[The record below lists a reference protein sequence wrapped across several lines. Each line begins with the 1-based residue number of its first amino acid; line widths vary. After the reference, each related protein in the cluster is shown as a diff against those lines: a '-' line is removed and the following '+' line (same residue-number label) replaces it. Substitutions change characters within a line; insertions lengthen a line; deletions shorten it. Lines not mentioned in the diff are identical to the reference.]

1 MKNKNFKVLTCL
13 ILLCII
19 FINSFLQCFAFDKEN
34 SNNVDLFVSKANNN
48 IINSNSESTAD
59 EIGETTSFAL
69 DSVVVQMTN
78 KASLELKDYS
88 VSDFSEVDAISVED
102 LTEYSTEKIKEQR
115 KNDIEDDKNN
125 VSTVSENDF
134 YQTLEIKLSTND
146 IEGINRAINA
156 LDKRDDIINVQPNYI
171 CKAASVPN
179 DTCKNDQ
186 YAIEKMELNDAWNLT
201 TGNHSFKVGIID
213 TGINR
218 KNPDLVNRY
227 DAKLSKSFVD
237 SYSSDVSG
245 YDEHGTHV
253 AGIIG
258 AEGNNAKGIAGVCWD
273 VSLVSLRTADNKGD
287 SYNTNVIKAIE
298 YAKKNNIKLLNFSSS
313 GVDYDESFKNAIK
326 SYKGLIVCSSG
337 NDYKNLD
344 GSFNSYPTE
353 YRLPNV
359 ISVGSCDYYDVN
371 QDYSNY
377 SPNFV
382 DLVAPGEGILSTYS
396 NSYIYKSGTSMA
408 APQVTGVAA
417 LIWSKYPNLSVAE
430 VKAAILN
437 NVDKVSYLKDK
448 VKTGGR
454 LNAFKALS
462 SIENKKYTVHYNSNG
477 GLGSMD
483 DLTIIYGKTTCMDQ
497 NQFKKEGYEFSGWYA
512 HRKNDN
518 KWLYTNGTRNAWYV
532 ENSQPSDYYK
542 FLYNDKARIAKT
554 SSYNNDIIT
563 MYAQWLLDGD
573 MDFDEV
579 LSVMDA
585 TLLQKYLSGLVT
597 FDKKQKLVADFNNDN
612 IIDIKD
618 ATEIQ
623 KKLVG
628 LSD

>member
-1 MKNKNFKVLTCL
+1 MKNKNIKILTCL
-13 ILLCII
+13 ILPCII
-19 FINSFLQCFAFDKEN
+19 ILNSFLQCFAFDEEDF
-34 SNNVDLFVSKANNN
+34 NNVNLFVYETNKN
-48 IINSNSESTAD
+48 IINSNSESTTD
-59 EIGETTSFAL
+59 EIDETTSFAL

-88 VSDFSEVDAISVED
+88 VSEFSEVDAVSVED

-115 KNDIEDDKNN
+115 KDCIVDDKNN

-146 IEGINRAINA
+146 IDSLHKAINE
-156 LDKRDDIINVQPNYI
+156 LSKREDVINVQPNYI
-171 CKAASVPN
+171 YNAVSVPN

-186 YAIEKMELNDAWNLT
+186 YTIEKMELNDAWNLT
-201 TGNHSFKVGIID
+201 TGKHSFKVGVID
-213 TGINR
+213 SGINR
-218 KNPDLVNRY
+218 RNPDLVNRY
-227 DAKLSKSFVD
+227 DAKLSKSFID
-237 SYSSDVSG
+237 NYTPDVSG
-245 YDEHGTHV
+245 NDEHGTHV

-258 AEGNNAKGIAGVCWD
+258 AEGNNSKGIAGVCWD
-273 VSLVSLRTADNKGD
+273 VSLVSLRTADDNGD
-287 SYNTNVIKAIE
+287 SYYTNIVRAIE
-298 YAKKNNIKLLNFSSS
+298 YAKENNIKLLNFSSR
-313 GVDYDESFKNAIK
+313 GVNYDDSFKNAIK

-337 NDYKNLD
+337 NDHKDLD
-344 GSFNSYPTE
+344 GDFNSYPTE
-353 YRLPNV
+353 FRLPNV
-359 ISVGSCDYYDVN
+359 ISVGSCDYFDIN

-377 SPNFV
+377 SPRLV
-382 DLVAPGEGILSTYS
+382 DLVAPGENILSTYS
-396 NSYIYKSGTSMA
+396 NSYNYKSGTSMA

-417 LIWSKYPNLSVAE
+417 LIWSKYPDLSAAE

-437 NVDKVSYLKDK
+437 NVDKGYYLEDK

-462 SIENKKYTVHYNSNG
+462 SIENKKFIVHFDSNG
-477 GLGSMD
+477 GSGFID
-483 DLTIIYGKTTCMDQ
+483 DLTVIYGKSTPLNH
-497 NQFKKEGYEFSGWYA
+497 NQFYKAGYEFSGWYA

-518 KWLYTNGTRNAWYV
+518 KWLYTNGTKNGWYV

-542 FLYNDKARIAKT
+542 FLYNDTAKIAMT
-554 SSYNNDIIT
+554 SSYNNDIVT

-579 LSVMDA
+579 ISIMDA
-585 TLLQKYLSGLVT
+585 TLLQKYLSGLVS
-597 FDKKQKLVADFNNDN
+597 FDKKQKLVADFNNDS

-623 KKLVG
+623 KKIAG
-628 LSD
+628 FI